1 MDLNRGKEKFSGYL
15 TLSVLLTVII
25 FIFAVFVGLFKS
37 EEADFSVSGLGI
49 LFQTNPVF
57 WFLLVLIVLL
67 PLTVFLVTRNF
78 NKKLIEKQQII
89 DLEQSRI
96 NQVDEFARQLSQD
109 NLEVDF
115 KLTGEND
122 SLGKSLLHLR
132 DTLKLDYDN
141 NLKIR
146 KEEEQ
151 RNWITEGSAHF
162 SEVLR
167 NNMNDLEQL
176 SFYVIK
182 DLTKYVN
189 AVQGGFYL
197 LDDSDP
203 YNRFF
208 KLTAFFAYDRRKFAD
223 QKIKWGDGLIGTCAM
238 EKKTIHL
245 KHVPETYI
253 VVTSGLG
260 EATPDNLLVV
270 PILYEDQIFGVM
282 EFASLGRFEQNH
294 ISLIEKT
301 AQSVASTIST
311 VKTNL
316 QTAKLLE
323 ESKAQTQ
330 ALTSHEEEMRQNME
344 ELQATQEEALRQS
357 QRLMLLENTLKQNL
371 ILAEFDDECRLVS
384 ANSLFY
390 KKFEYSSDLK
400 IEGKHLNEL
409 VSEEN
414 RGWLQEIINKMIS
427 EDKSYKGYI
436 KHITRTGKELWT
448 MASLSITRHEDK
460 SVDKIMF
467 LGIDMSD
474 ERDQLLK
481 QEAVMESVANLGIK
495 LELDINGNILNAN
508 KYFVEL
514 FKMSQKEI
522 TSLVMLD
529 IINPSEHEGFNKRWE
544 SIISGNNYS
553 GILRGVTTDGQDVWI
568 NGSFSVTQNVAHEID
583 RIIFVGID
591 ITHERKLE
599 SELAS
604 ALETVKKQEKMIRD
618 SEKEMVS
625 KLRESRAEL
634 LSQYKEVERIKN
646 LNEKILD
653 DFTDAIVTTSQD
665 NRVVFFNKAAEEL
678 WQMDRKDVLEQ
689 DVSILFPESLTEKDD
704 LLESFTRPGD
714 HKIVGKRKKSRIIN
728 KSGKEKSILIM
739 LAKARVDNENAYMAL
754 IQHAEK

>member
-15 TLSVLLTVII
+15 TLSVLLAVIL

-37 EEADFSVSGLGI
+37 EEADFSFSGIGI

-57 WFLLVLIVLL
+57 WILVVFIVALPLIVYLISLGYSTLL
-67 PLTVFLVTRNF
+67 R
-78 NKKLIEKQQII
+78 EKQQII
-89 DLEQSRI
+89 DLEQNRI
-96 NQVDEFARQLSQD
+96 RQVDEFARQLSQD

-132 DTLKLDYDN
+132 DTLKQDFNN

-151 RNWITEGSAHF
+151 RNWLTEGSAHF

-176 SFYVIK
+176 SFHVIK

-223 QKIKWGDGLIGTCAM
+223 QKVKWGDGLIGTCAM

-253 VVTSGLG
+253 TVTSGLG

-270 PILYEDQIFGVM
+270 PIPYEDQIFGVM
-282 EFASLGRFEQNH
+282 EFASLGKFEQNH
-294 ISLIEKT
+294 ISLIENT

-311 VKTNL
+311 VKTNM
-316 QTAKLLE
+316 QTAQLLE

-371 ILAEFDDECRLVS
+371 ILAEFDEDCRLLN

-400 IEGKHLNEL
+400 IEGKHINEL

-414 RGWLQEIINKMIS
+414 RGWLQEIISKLIS

-436 KHITRTGKELWT
+436 KHVTRTGKELWT
-448 MASLSITRHEDK
+448 MASLSITRYEDK

-495 LELDINGNILNAN
+495 LELDINGNILSAN

-514 FKMSQKEI
+514 FKLSQKEI

-529 IINPSEHEGFNKRWE
+529 IINPTEHEGFNKRWE

-583 RIIFVGID
+583 RIIFVAID

-604 ALETVKKQEKMIRD
+604 ALETIKKQEKMIRD

-653 DFTDAIVTTSQD
+653 DFSDAIVTTSQD

-678 WQMDRKDVLEQ
+678 WRMDRKDVLEK

-714 HKIVGKRKKSRIIN
+714 HKMVGKRKKSRIID
-728 KSGKEKSILIM
+728 KSGKEKSIIII